1 MNAKEI
7 EIEIKKFLLDG
18 SVGSGQSDLDNGESL
33 LERGIIDSVKMLE
46 LIEFI
51 ESNFKI
57 KVDEDD
63 LIPENF
69 DTIDAIVA
77 YIQNNKKN

>member
-7 EIEIKKFLLDG
+7 KIKIKKFLLNDF
-18 SVGSGQSDLDNGESL
+18 VGSGQSDLDNGESL
-33 LERGIIDSVKMLE
+33 LEKGIIDSVKMLE

-51 ESNFKI
+51 ESNYKI

-77 YIQNNKKN
+77 YIQNHKKS